1 MNEMAM
7 VEYLLRLYAKY
18 DEWSDLQS
26 WQGYDFAVA
35 YAEDKRLIKEII
47 QDRFGMTFR
56 ETDTEYIAEN
66 GVCSVRVRK
75 EP

>member
-26 WQGYDFAVA
+26 VG
-35 YAEDKRLIKEII
+35 LH
-47 QDRFGMTFR
+47 
-56 ETDTEYIAEN
+56 TEP
-66 GVCSVRVRK
+66 VD
-75 EP
+75 